1 MDLHIQRPISLSII
15 YHVRPEVYN
24 KVLET
29 CSKYCYTGLNMWQSL
44 ADNYA
49 ASKMSIDAMQSILS
63 DHGLLDKVGFMPDE
77 VNTFLFG
84 DHDYVMDDQ
93 IRDWNTVYQ
102 DLVDAGINNRS
113 RTDLNDNLV
122 NWVLDGKIIN
132 LEPAEP
138 PKL

>member
-1 MDLHIQRPISLSII
+1 
-15 YHVRPEVYN
+15 
-24 KVLET
+24 
-29 CSKYCYTGLNMWQSL
+29 MWQSL

-84 DHDYVMDDQ
+84 DHDYVMDDP

-138 PKL
+138 PVL